1 MGTLSRHGCGISPR
15 FAQQSFATI
24 GIGANRT
31 PTRRNAVR
39 FGLSLKSAEPTV
51 AIWVVAMRQKAQEEG
66 DRQILTL
73 SIAVLGLSL
82 TFYKEVLKNQIG
94 NNGWLLLVAWAG
106 WSVAILS
113 IVISMYLSA
122 RASGLKFNAIDAGLR
137 YFFSNGSDSFSN
149 RTRARTQSFDK
160 WSWRL
165 RSSSQCRGCRTLC
178 RARGPRR

>member
-73 SIAVLGLSL
+73 SI
-82 TFYKEVLKNQIG
+82 EVLKNQIG

-122 RASGLKFNAIDAGLR
+122 RASGLKFNA
-137 YFFSNGSDSFSN
+137 
-149 RTRARTQSFDK
+149 
-160 WSWRL
+160 
-165 RSSSQCRGCRTLC
+165 
-178 RARGPRR
+178 